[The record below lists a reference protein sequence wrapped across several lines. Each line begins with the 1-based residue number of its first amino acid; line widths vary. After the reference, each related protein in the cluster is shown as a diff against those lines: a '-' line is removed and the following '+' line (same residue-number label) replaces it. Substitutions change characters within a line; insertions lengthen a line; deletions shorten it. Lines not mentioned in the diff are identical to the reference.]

1 MSYYSNTETIEEL
14 LTLSITDLK
23 KLGYLVK
30 GATCTGRVTWNRRG
44 REVASIG
51 VQTQTA
57 GEIPAV
63 RFYYNANGSPVDYST
78 PLRFTPS
85 NLNRGGYYYF
95 VCPVTGRSCRKLYLV
110 GSRFVS
116 RFAFR
121 ALYEKQTKSHAERA
135 GIFGY
140 LTAVTQ
146 LQDLTTQPRRKMYYR
161 EELTPYGRKVE
172 KQAAKVKRYGDILER
187 EAAKSVQRNRRRA
200 GVEIADITNLWE

>member
-1 MSYYSNTETIEEL
+1 MSYYGTETIEDL

-23 KLGYLVK
+23 RLGYLVK

-51 VQTQTA
+51 VQTNTA

-78 PLRFTPS
+78 PLRFAPS

-95 VCPVTGRSCRKLYLV
+95 VCPVTGRSCRKLYLI

-135 GIFGY
+135 GVYGY
-140 LTAVTQ
+140 LDAVTK
-146 LQDLTTQPRRKMYYR
+146 LDDMIKQPRRKMYYR
-161 EELTPYGRKVE
+161 EELTPYGRKVQ
-172 KQAAKVKRYGDILER
+172 KQAERVKQYGNILER
-187 EAAKSVQRNRRRA
+187 EREKSRRKFTQQAAP
-200 GVEIADITNLWE
+200 EIADIATFWE